1 MILLLDAGYHAVTF
15 VSQVLSGHMCHYS
28 MLCYV
33 MYTRSDYFIMDNSMP
48 YYRQFCYWMLDTMQL
63 HLCPKCWVT
72 TCVITL
78 CYAML
83 CYVHKE

>member
-33 MYTRSDYFIMDNSMP
+33 MYTRSDYFIMDNSMLIIDNSVTG
-48 YYRQFCYWMLDTMQL
+48 CWI
-63 HLCPKCWVT
+63 LCSYI
-72 TCVITL
+72 CVPS
-78 CYAML
+78 
-83 CYVHKE
+83 VG